1 MVKYC
6 LKLRACSAPAAG
18 RIGLQEEGRT
28 APAFA
33 GVLYGT
39 PNRVWGVRRIG
50 LNIVGLH
57 KHMAK
62 KVSALGDLPSILVGV
77 SGEYFVAAELS
88 RRGYIASITLRNTRG
103 IDILAANAD
112 ASRSV
117 GIQVKTNRGK
127 EKNWM
132 LNEKAENAVSN
143 TLFYVFVNLNGP
155 DERPAYHVVPSK
167 VVADYVHESHRR
179 WISTPGRDGTPRND
193 TSMRNFKDV
202 ENKFLDRWELLG
214 LEK

>member
-1 MVKYC
+1 

-50 LNIVGLH
+50 LNIIGLH

-62 KVSALGDLPSILVGV
+62 KVSSLDDLPPILVGV

-127 EKNWM
+127 KKNWM
-132 LNEKAENAVSN
+132 LNEKAENAVSD
-143 TLFYVFVNLNGP
+143 TMFYVFVNLNGP

-167 VVADYVHESHRR
+167 DVADYVRESHRR
-179 WISTPGRDGTPRND
+179 FKSKPGRDGAPHHD
-193 TSMRNFKDV
+193 TSMRHFTDKV
-202 ENKFLDRWELLG
+202 NKYLDRWESLG

>member
-1 MVKYC
+1 
-6 LKLRACSAPAAG
+6 
-18 RIGLQEEGRT
+18 
-28 APAFA
+28 
-33 GVLYGT
+33 
-39 PNRVWGVRRIG
+39 
-50 LNIVGLH
+50 
-57 KHMAK
+57 MAK

-112 ASRSV
+112 ASKSV

-127 EKNWM
+127 KKTWM

-167 VVADYVHESHRR
+167 VVASYVRKSHLG
-179 WISTPGRDGTPRND
+179 WLSKPGRDGSSHLDTAMRHFND
-193 TSMRNFKDV
+193 KV
-202 ENKFLDRWELLG
+202 NKYLDKWELLG
-214 LEK
+214 LEM